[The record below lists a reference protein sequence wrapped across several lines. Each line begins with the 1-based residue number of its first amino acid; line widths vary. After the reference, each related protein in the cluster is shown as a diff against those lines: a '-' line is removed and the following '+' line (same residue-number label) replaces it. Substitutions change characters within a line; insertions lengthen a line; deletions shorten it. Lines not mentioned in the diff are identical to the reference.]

1 MFNLKI
7 ETFEKNIVELSY
19 NESDY
24 QITNITGLN
33 PPNAQINK
41 SSVSGMDGALFNSSK
56 LDTRNIVITVKIN
69 GNIEKNRLFLYRC
82 FRTKEYCKI
91 LYENG
96 SRSVFIEGY
105 VETLECDLF
114 SKNEI
119 AQISIICLNPYFKD
133 LKMIT
138 DDISKIVKHFEFPF
152 FININNPIPFSNLE
166 INKVTNVV
174 NSSESET
181 GLIISATFLGN
192 VDSFEIRNTKT
203 GEKMFLNYP
212 FIKNDIL
219 TINCNRGSKSII
231 LSRDGIET
239 NMFPYLVKG
248 SIFFQLSIGDNYF
261 SYLADDGNSD
271 QLVTV
276 LFKHYNV
283 YRGV

>member
-7 ETFEKNIVELSY
+7 ETFEKNIVELSH
-19 NESDY
+19 NEDNY
-24 QITNITGLN
+24 QIINIIGLN
-33 PPNAQINK
+33 PPNAQINN
-41 SSVSGMDGALFNSSK
+41 SPVAGMDGALFNSSK

-69 GNIEKNRLFLYRC
+69 GNVEKNRLFLYRC

-91 LYENG
+91 FYENN
-96 SRSVFIEGY
+96 SRNVFIEGY
-105 VETLECDLF
+105 AEIVDCDLF

-119 AQISIICLNPYFKD
+119 AQISIVCLNPYFKD

-138 DDISKIVKHFEFPF
+138 DDISKIIKQFKFPF
-152 FININNPIPFSNLE
+152 SINIDNPIPFSTLE
-166 INKVTNVV
+166 VNKVTNVI

-181 GLIISATFLGN
+181 GLIINATFLGS

-203 GEKMFLNYP
+203 GAKMLLTYSFL
-212 FIKNDIL
+212 KNDIL
-219 TINCNRGSKSII
+219 TINCNRGSKSIV
-231 LSRDGIET
+231 LLRDGVET
-239 NMFPYLVKG
+239 NLFPYLVRG
-248 SIFFQLSIGDNYF
+248 STFFQLNIGDNYF

-271 QLVTV
+271 QLVSV